1 METFK
6 NRLKRLPLKEKFVL
20 IGGLLV
26 VIGSFLPWYKDLD
39 KFRTG
44 DTFLGITGPLYLA
57 GLIVLMSGLVSF
69 SLVLAKLLDKH
80 SFKLPLQE
88 AYIHLSGA
96 ALSILMIILT
106 TSVYF
111 HPKFGINL
119 TEKTIGIGMMMSML
133 GVGFVILGSV
143 LAIKKRDVNFEE
155 EGTLKPLIDIN
166 DRVQSEITPRAPEPQ
181 KTAEPSPFEMQKSIN
196 SFLEEETLNTTEIN
210 NSSNE

>member
-6 NRLKRLPLKEKFVL
+6 NRLKRLPLKEKLVL
-20 IGGLLV
+20 IGGVLV
-26 VIGSFLPWYKDLD
+26 VIGAFLPWYKDVD

-57 GLIVLMSGLVSF
+57 GLIVLISGLISF
-69 SLVLAKLLDKH
+69 GIVFAKLLDKH
-80 SFKLPLQE
+80 SFKLPMQE
-88 AYIHLSGA
+88 AYIHLWGA
-96 ALSILMIILT
+96 GLSILMIILT

-133 GVGFVILGSV
+133 GVGFVIFGSV
-143 LAIKKRDVNFEE
+143 LAVKKRDINFEE
-155 EGTLKPLIDIN
+155 EGKLEPLIDIN
-166 DRVQSEITPRAPEPQ
+166 DRVQSELTPRVPESQ
-181 KTAEPSPFEMQKSIN
+181 KTIETSPFEMQKSIN
-196 SFLEEETLNTTEIN
+196 SFLEEETLNTTDIN

>member
-6 NRLKRLPLKEKFVL
+6 SRLKRLPFKEKLVL
-20 IGGLLV
+20 IGGFLV
-26 VIGSFLPWYKDLD
+26 ILGSFLPWYRDLD

-57 GLIVLMSGLVSF
+57 GLIVLATGLVSF
-69 SLVLAKLLDKH
+69 GLVMAKLLDKH
-80 SFKLPLQE
+80 GFKLPIQE
-88 AYIHLSGA
+88 AYIHLAGTG
-96 ALSILMIILT
+96 LSILMIILT

-143 LAIKKRDVNFEE
+143 LAIRKRDVNFEE
-155 EGTLKPLIDIN
+155 EGKLEPLIDIN
-166 DRVQSEITPRAPEPQ
+166 DRVQSDLSPKANDVPKSVET
-181 KTAEPSPFEMQKSIN
+181 SPFEMQKSIT
-196 SFLEEETLNTTEIN
+196 SFLEEESLNTTDVN

>member
-6 NRLKRLPLKEKFVL
+6 SRLKRLPFKEKLVL
-20 IGGLLV
+20 IGGFLV

-57 GLIVLMSGLVSF
+57 GLIVLVSGLVSF
-69 SLVLAKLLDKH
+69 GLIMAKLLEKRGL
-80 SFKLPLQE
+80 KLPMQE
-88 AYIHLSGA
+88 GYIHIAGA
-96 ALSILMIILT
+96 GLSILMIILT

-119 TEKTIGIGMMMSML
+119 TEKTIGFGMMMSML

-143 LAIKKRDVNFEE
+143 LAIKKRDINFEE

-166 DRVQSEITPRAPEPQ
+166 DRVQSDIAPRVAEPQ
-181 KTAEPSPFEMQKSIN
+181 KTVESSPFEMQKSIN
-196 SFLEEETLNTTEIN
+196 SFLEEETLDTKDIN